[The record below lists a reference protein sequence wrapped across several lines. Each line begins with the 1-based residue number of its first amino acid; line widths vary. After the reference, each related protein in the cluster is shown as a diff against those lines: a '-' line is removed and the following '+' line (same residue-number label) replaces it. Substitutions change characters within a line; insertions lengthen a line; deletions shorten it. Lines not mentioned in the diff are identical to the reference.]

1 MPSGYA
7 SLNKMFS
14 VHANR
19 LFERNLRASLGVSFV
34 SVTSTGCRRLHQGDL
49 DLQLVPLRNPLVL
62 PVLCDLLQ
70 LSGFAG

>member
-1 MPSGYA
+1 MLSGYA
-7 SLNKMFS
+7 SLNKVFS

-19 LFERNLRASLGVSFV
+19 LYERNPRASLGVSFV
-34 SVTSTGCRRLHQGDL
+34 SVTSAGCRRLHQGGL
-49 DLQLVPLRNPLVL
+49 DLQLVLLRSPLVL

>member
-1 MPSGYA
+1 MPSCYA
-7 SLNKMFS
+7 SLNKVFS

-34 SVTSTGCRRLHQGDL
+34 SVTSAGRRGLHQGGL
-49 DLQLVPLRNPLVL
+49 DLQLVLLENPLVL

-70 LSGFAG
+70 LSGLAG